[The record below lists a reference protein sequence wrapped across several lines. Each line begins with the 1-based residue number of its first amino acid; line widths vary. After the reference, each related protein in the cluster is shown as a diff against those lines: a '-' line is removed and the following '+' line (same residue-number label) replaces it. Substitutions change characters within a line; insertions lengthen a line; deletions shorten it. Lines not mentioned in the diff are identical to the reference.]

1 MPKISFFSLAPK
13 LDRYFKSSL
22 EQFGFSFYFIKE
34 YFPNETIDS
43 RRKETSRAR
52 IVRLSLK
59 IFKTHDTKKKKK
71 KNLSKR
77 AQIIVGRANVEK
89 PRTAIFPRN
98 ETSLHSITRLLLCPL
113 GRGYEGSAIS
123 CNSRWCSRGQ
133 LRRNVTA
140 QYYSTKLARCIRTM
154 GPNYVRYRLH

>member
-22 EQFGFSFYFIKE
+22 EQFDFSFYFIKE

-59 IFKTHDTKKKKK
+59 IFKTHDIKKKKK
-71 KNLSKR
+71 K
-77 AQIIVGRANVEK
+77 
-89 PRTAIFPRN
+89 PF
-98 ETSLHSITRLLLCPL
+98 ETSTDYRRTCKRGKATNRHLPPKRNVVALDYSITTLPFGKR
-113 GRGYEGSAIS
+113 
-123 CNSRWCSRGQ
+123 
-133 LRRNVTA
+133 LRR
-140 QYYSTKLARCIRTM
+140 
-154 GPNYVRYRLH
+154 

>member
-1 MPKISFFSLAPK
+1 MPKISFFSFSKTRSIFPK
-13 LDRYFKSSL
+13 SVGAIPIPFLF
-22 EQFGFSFYFIKE
+22 FYFIKE

-43 RRKETSRAR
+43 RRKETSCAR

-59 IFKTHDTKKKKK
+59 IFKTRDIKK
-71 KNLSKR
+71 KNLSTFETNTDYRRTCKR
-77 AQIIVGRANVEK
+77 GK
-89 PRTAIFPRN
+89 TSSSL
-98 ETSLHSITRLLLCPL
+98 ETKRRCTRLLDYYFAPWKEH
-113 GRGYEGSAIS
+113 EGSAIS
-123 CNSRWCSRGQ
+123 CNSRCCSRGQ